1 MATPV
6 FVGASFS
13 DRMMAWLK
21 LLLEAAL
28 DLVFSLKHAA
38 GLYRSFVR
46 TVGLF
51 LFYIYFLVNLH
62 EPDVWL
68 QVLARPFTASDSSL
82 FIINLFWLAADTIV
96 HPQLIRNMLALV
108 APYMLIHR
116 LASVYLADIFEKEA
130 EVGSRFINQAAF
142 AEDYLT
148 VRVRAGQLVES
159 YHDSPIVQIGGP
171 GWITV
176 ELDSAAVFESP
187 DGNVRVIGPT
197 SQMRHG
203 RAVIED
209 FERLR
214 QCVDLRD
221 IIDRQEVA
229 SRSRDGILV
238 KARDIQYSYSVYRG
252 ENPRKSLERPYPFDE
267 EAVKNMVKSV
277 IVPVAPGKQADTRPE
292 WMRPLPG
299 KLFVSINI
307 EFTNFIRQSG
317 LSEFFSSIGS
327 PEEEAL
333 RRRSEQLGKDAQ
345 ALAGQN
351 GQSPEDVQLKAG
363 AFNHRPKLADELFH
377 SHRFT
382 GFMKKK
388 GLQVNWIGVG
398 TWQTPSQIIPENH
411 LEAWKTSQENR
422 KKSSPENLNR
432 LYKETYSGTLIQLI
446 NQMVLNPYYRLYS
459 ELEQGKKTDEQVI
472 DALLEQYTGYLR
484 NTSKHFEDHN
494 QNVPEKIATALE
506 FVDLLRYHQVG
517 SDYYACL
524 KATARPDTNIQGAMV
539 YLIDVAF
546 SSHPLPGYTPHP
558 VMFDFR
564 DQPQL
569 NFEFYVNAPN
579 TTIEPPAPQTL
590 TMGRDEL
597 YVRAQFQAS
606 ILPDT
611 QSDGFVEIQQNGMSL
626 SILPLKL
633 EA

>member
-6 FVGASFS
+6 FVGASLY
-13 DRMMAWLK
+13 DRTMAWLK
-21 LLLEAAL
+21 LLVEAAL

-38 GLYRSFVR
+38 GLYRNVVR

-51 LFYIYFLVNLH
+51 LVYIYFLVNLH
-62 EPDVWL
+62 TPDAWL
-68 QVLARPFTASDSSL
+68 EVLSRPFTATDSSL
-82 FIINLFWLAADTIV
+82 FVINLFWLAADTFI
-96 HPQLIRNMLALV
+96 HPQLIRNILALV
-108 APYMLIHR
+108 APYILIHQ
-116 LASVYLADIFEKEA
+116 LASVYLAEIFEKDT
-130 EVGSRFINQAAF
+130 EVASRFINQAAF

-148 VRVRAGQLVES
+148 IRVRAGQLVES
-159 YHDSPIVQIGGP
+159 YNDSPIVQIGGP
-171 GWITV
+171 GWVTV

-187 DGNVRVIGPT
+187 DGTVRVIGPT

-238 KARDIQYSYSVYRG
+238 KARDVQYSYSVYRG
-252 ENPRKSLERPYPFDE
+252 ENPKKSLEHPYPFDE
-267 EAVKNMVKSV
+267 EAVKNMVKAV

-333 RRRSEQLGKDAQ
+333 LRRSEQLGKDAQ
-345 ALAGQN
+345 ALAGRS
-351 GQSPEDVQLKAG
+351 GQSPEDIQLKAG
-363 AFNHRPKLADELFH
+363 SFNHRPKLAEELFR

-411 LEAWKTSQENR
+411 LEAWKTSQDNR
-422 KKSSPENLNR
+422 KNSSPENLNR
-432 LYKETYSGTLIQLI
+432 LYRETYSSTLIQLI

-459 ELEQGKKTDEQVI
+459 EMEQRQKTEEQVI
-472 DALLEQYTGYLR
+472 DALLEQYTAYLR

-494 QNVPEKIATALE
+494 QNLPVKISTALE
-506 FVDLLRYHQVG
+506 FVDILRYHQVG

-524 KATARPDTNIQGAMV
+524 KTTVRPDANIQGAMV
-539 YLIDVAF
+539 YIIEVAF
-546 SSHPLPGYTPHP
+546 SCHPLPGYTPSP
-558 VMFDFR
+558 IMFDFR
-564 DQPQL
+564 DQPQID
-569 NFEFYVNAPN
+569 FEFYVNAPN
-579 TTIEPPAPQTL
+579 TTVEPSSPQVL
-590 TMGRDEL
+590 TMGRDQL

-611 QSDGFVEIQQNGMSL
+611 QSDGFIEIQQNGMSL